1 MISNLFWKQRKIFIR
16 ITKTDKIFLNE
27 LSTCLEFMRRVFP
40 WKVWK
45 ISFKRNSIFSVR
57 SIIFEVEW

>member
-27 LSTCLEFMRRVFP
+27 LSTCLEFMCRVVAEKSLFLSE
-40 WKVWK
+40 
-45 ISFKRNSIFSVR
+45 ILFF
-57 SIIFEVEW
+57 